1 VWAALAG
8 VAILAPFASG
18 PGLPSWTVLSSA
30 IGYGLVLPAIAIL
43 HVKHQQMRESGAV
56 LGTAA
61 GVATVCLGIAISGND
76 TLTIGALFVRGIWWW
91 TVGKLWWETSLLPSW
106 LALVTVALALVAFAL
121 AAGTT
126 LGVASLVLPYLA
138 SALFGLWL
146 IALSYALWR
155 IR

>member
-1 VWAALAG
+1 
-8 VAILAPFASG
+8 
-18 PGLPSWTVLSSA
+18 VLTSA

-43 HVKHQQMRESGAV
+43 HVKHRQMRESGAM

-61 GVATVCLGIAISGND
+61 GVATVCLGIAISGNE
-76 TLTIGALFVRGIWWW
+76 TLTVGALFVRGIWWW
-91 TVGKLWWETSLLPSW
+91 TIGKLWWETRLLPSW
-106 LALVTVALALVAFAL
+106 LALVTMTFAMLAFAT

-146 IALSYALWR
+146 IALAYALWR

>member
-1 VWAALAG
+1 MLA
-8 VAILAPFASG
+8 
-18 PGLPSWTVLSSA
+18 SA

-43 HVKHQQMRESGAV
+43 HVKHQQMRGSGAV

-61 GVATVCLGIAISGND
+61 GIATVCLGIAISAND
-76 TLTIGALFVRGIWWW
+76 TFTIGALVVRGIWWW
-91 TVGKLWWETSLLPSW
+91 TIGKLWWETSLLPAW
-106 LALVTVALALVAFAL
+106 LAVTTSVLALLAFAM

-126 LGVASLVLPYLA
+126 FGVASLALPYVA

-146 IALSYALWR
+146 FALAYGLWR